1 MCTPRSFSTGSG
13 AQQFCLPFKQAKKRR
28 TDEADLKAAP
38 SPSRRSDPD
47 LDITEIGDIRSDDG
61 QYGSGG
67 CLNAR
72 RPTSMGGAYWAEFWV
87 AVIIYI
93 EYRRARARALLEA
106 VPPVFE
112 IKWDT
117 DEASFNDGI
126 RWEGVRGRRP
136 DCSASWGQL
145 AVVPTQL
152 RRLSDL

>member
-1 MCTPRSFSTGSG
+1 M
-13 AQQFCLPFKQAKKRR
+13 
-28 TDEADLKAAP
+28 
-38 SPSRRSDPD
+38 
-47 LDITEIGDIRSDDG
+47 
-61 QYGSGG
+61 
-67 CLNAR
+67 NAR

-136 DCSASWGQL
+136 DCSCQL

-152 RRLSDL
+152 RRLSRLVIKRHWPNTISSKSAESRPPCCHGGGRVYPIGALSELPHSPVPALSW

>member
-1 MCTPRSFSTGSG
+1 M
-13 AQQFCLPFKQAKKRR
+13 
-28 TDEADLKAAP
+28 
-38 SPSRRSDPD
+38 
-47 LDITEIGDIRSDDG
+47 
-61 QYGSGG
+61 
-67 CLNAR
+67 NAR
-72 RPTSMGGAYWAEFWV
+72 RPTSMGGAYWAESWV

-93 EYRRARARALLEA
+93 RNRRARARALLEA

-112 IKWDT
+112 IKWGT

>member
-1 MCTPRSFSTGSG
+1 
-13 AQQFCLPFKQAKKRR
+13 
-28 TDEADLKAAP
+28 
-38 SPSRRSDPD
+38 
-47 LDITEIGDIRSDDG
+47 
-61 QYGSGG
+61 
-67 CLNAR
+67 
-72 RPTSMGGAYWAEFWV
+72 MGGAYWAEFWV

-93 EYRRARARALLEA
+93 EYRRARTRALLEA

>member
-1 MCTPRSFSTGSG
+1 M
-13 AQQFCLPFKQAKKRR
+13 
-28 TDEADLKAAP
+28 
-38 SPSRRSDPD
+38 
-47 LDITEIGDIRSDDG
+47 
-61 QYGSGG
+61 
-67 CLNAR
+67 NAR

-93 EYRRARARALLEA
+93 ENRRARARALLEA

-136 DCSASWGQL
+136 DCSCQL
-145 AVVPTQL
+145 AVVPTPTSTL
-152 RRLSDL
+152 IPTCDKTALAEYT

>member
-1 MCTPRSFSTGSG
+1 MV
-13 AQQFCLPFKQAKKRR
+13 L
-28 TDEADLKAAP
+28 

-93 EYRRARARALLEA
+93 KYRRARARALLEA

-112 IKWDT
+112 IKWGT
-117 DEASFNDGI
+117 DEASLIQRRYQMGGCARTAARLQCQLGPAGSCTNSTPTLI
-126 RWEGVRGRRP
+126 RLVIKRP
-136 DCSASWGQL
+136 L
-145 AVVPTQL
+145 P
-152 RRLSDL
+152 